1 MELQNEGKAR
11 ELADLWVNT
20 TASLLILLRTLK
32 YECWMK
38 AKTEHCLMAFSLL
51 TDGKYTG
58 NLNAR
63 RESKKVVRASILHLT
78 W

>member
-38 AKTEHCLMAFSLL
+38 AKTEHCLMGFSLL
-51 TDGKYTG
+51 TDGKYVATSMQEER
-58 NLNAR
+58 A
-63 RESKKVVRASILHLT
+63 KK
-78 W
+78 

>member
-38 AKTEHCLMAFSLL
+38 AKTEHWLMGFSLL
-51 TDGKYTG
+51 TDGKYMATSMQEER
-58 NLNAR
+58 A
-63 RESKKVVRASILHLT
+63 KK
-78 W
+78 